1 MSSKIALSKF
11 FPIMFGFFIMGF
23 CDLVGIATSF
33 VKVDF
38 KLSESVA
45 GFLPSMVFLWFLLI
59 SVPISVYMNRIGRKN
74 TVALGMVITFVGVII
89 PYLVYNFASCMIA
102 FALLGI
108 GNTILQVAL
117 NPLLSNVV
125 HGKGYVSA
133 LTGGQLI
140 KAISSFCA
148 PLIAVFAAKTLG
160 LWSYIFVVYA
170 VVALVSLVW
179 LTASSIEREVLAENT
194 SASFSKVFQL
204 LKNKKILL
212 LFGGIVFVVGAD
224 VGMNTAA
231 PKLLIEYCGKS
242 VEDSAIASS
251 VYFAMRTA
259 GTLIGIIML
268 KRINPVKYF
277 RVNILL
283 ASAFLIALFFA
294 ATELSILLLVGLVGF
309 ACATAFSVI
318 YSKAVEILP
327 EKTNEISGLMI
338 TGVCGGALIPPAM
351 GFLSDLLS
359 SQNGS
364 LLVIAI
370 CILYLVFCAY
380 RADTKMSKAG

>member
-1 MSSKIALSKF
+1 MSDKVALSKL

-38 KLSESVA
+38 DLSESVS

-59 SVPISVYMNRIGRKN
+59 SIPVSVYMNRIGRKN
-74 TVALGMVITFVGVII
+74 MVILSLIVTFSGVII
-89 PYLVYNFASCMIA
+89 PYFVYTFVSCLIA

-117 NPLLSNVV
+117 NPLLSNVI

-133 LTGGQLI
+133 LTGGQFI

-160 LWSYIFVVYA
+160 MWSYIFVIYA
-170 VVALVSLVW
+170 VITLISLIW
-179 LTASSIEREVLAENT
+179 LAAIPIEREKLVGNNET
-194 SASFSKVFQL
+194 SFSKVFQL

-212 LFGGIVFVVGAD
+212 LFGGIIFVVGAD
-224 VGMNTAA
+224 VGMNTVA
-231 PKLLIEYCGKS
+231 PKLLIEHCGKS
-242 VEDSAIASS
+242 VEDSAIGSS
-251 VYFAMRTA
+251 VYFALRTI
-259 GTLIGIIML
+259 GTFIGIIML
-268 KRINPVKYF
+268 KKVNPIKYF

-283 ASAFLIALFFA
+283 ALLFFA
-294 ATELSILLLVGLVGF
+294 ALFFVTTELLILSFVGLIGF
-309 ACATAFSVI
+309 ACATVFSVI

-338 TGVCGGALIPPAM
+338 TGVCGGAVIPPLM
-351 GFLSDLLS
+351 GFFSDS
-359 SQNGS
+359 FGSQSGS
-364 LLVIAI
+364 LVVIAV
-370 CILYLVFCAY
+370 CILYLVFCAFSV
-380 RADTKMSKAG
+380 DTRMSKTE